1 MPVIKPSHR
10 KASSDLQPMRSA
22 QFFGTC
28 EVSQRYIVGGRHID
42 ELSSTAVKTTDAKIK
57 ALLCAHVYKNLSC
70 HQNKG
75 ETTQQYDPSGE
86 TAVRFWS
93 IILVIKTM
101 QIRRRNMGN
110 HFRAALCDGNND
122 RPMTALVDGLTALL
136 YCCEVV
142 ETTSAK
148 RISSKATLIYIYYPE
163 HSTKTL
169 PPPRA
174 ASIFPS

>member
-1 MPVIKPSHR
+1 
-10 KASSDLQPMRSA
+10 MRSA

-86 TAVRFWS
+86 AAVRFWL

-101 QIRRRNMGN
+101 QN
-110 HFRAALCDGNND
+110 
-122 RPMTALVDGLTALL
+122 
-136 YCCEVV
+136 
-142 ETTSAK
+142 SAQK
-148 RISSKATLIYIYYPE
+148 YGQP
-163 HSTKTL
+163 
-169 PPPRA
+169 
-174 ASIFPS
+174 F

>member
-1 MPVIKPSHR
+1 
-10 KASSDLQPMRSA
+10 
-22 QFFGTC
+22 
-28 EVSQRYIVGGRHID
+28 
-42 ELSSTAVKTTDAKIK
+42 
-57 ALLCAHVYKNLSC
+57 
-70 HQNKG
+70 
-75 ETTQQYDPSGE
+75 
-86 TAVRFWS
+86 
-93 IILVIKTM
+93 
-101 QIRRRNMGN
+101 MGN

-122 RPMTALVDGLTALL
+122 RPMSALVDGLTALL